1 MEKRLFVGSDL
12 HCGHL
17 VGLTHPNYQISWNN
31 ASRGKYGIV
40 QRKLW
45 KFFYDEVTKNG
56 PYDGGLF
63 VGDLIEGSGTRSG
76 GSELITTDRIEQCK
90 IAVDCLKVIPFK
102 KGAKKYIQRGTPY
115 HVGVCEEFEDII
127 AKEIK
132 ADKIEN
138 HGYYSCEKAVISAKH
153 HIGSAYSPLSDG
165 TPLLREYTWAQKWAL
180 DYGFPLPTVIIRAH
194 VHNFT
199 VMQKLSC
206 LMFTLPALQ
215 GLGSKFG
222 SKLCSRTVDFGFCE
236 LIIND
241 DQVKVIPHIIKGV
254 QVPEIDEL

>member
-1 MEKRLFVGSDL
+1 MSKRLFVGSDF
-12 HCGHL
+12 HSGHL
-17 VGLTHPNYQISWNN
+17 VGLTPPDYQIPWNT
-31 ASRGKYGIV
+31 AIRGKYGIA
-40 QRKLW
+40 QRELW
-45 KFFYDEVTKNG
+45 NFFLEKVTAGG

-76 GSELITTDRIEQCK
+76 GSELITTDRVEQCG
-90 IAVDCLKVIPFK
+90 IATTCIKAIPFK
-102 KGAKKYIQRGTPY
+102 EGAKKYIQRGTPY
-115 HVGVCEEFEDII
+115 HVGVCEEYEDII
-127 AKEIK
+127 AKDIK

-138 HGYYSCEKAVISAKH
+138 HGYYSCEGAVISAKH

-165 TPLLREYTWAQKWAL
+165 TPLLREYAWAQKWAL

-199 VMQKLSC
+199 IVQKLNC

-222 SKLCSRTVDFGFCE
+222 SKLCSRVVDFGFCE
-236 LIIND
+236 LIID
-241 DQVKVIPHIIKGV
+241 GEHVEVIPHIIRGV
-254 QVPEIDEL
+254 QKPDVDEL